1 MSKKN
6 NKNRSKQY
14 VEFLKEQ
21 ERIEEEKRKAKME
34 RRDTNR
40 ITSNVLNEINE
51 ISLHVEK
58 EDKMEIEKKVS
69 KARPKKVA
77 KKHKLH

>member
-6 NKNRSKQY
+6 NKSRSKVY

-21 ERIEEEKRKAKME
+21 ERMEEEKKKARME
-34 RRDTNR
+34 RRDLNR

-51 ISLHVEK
+51 ISIAVEK

-69 KARPKKVA
+69 KGKQKKVA